1 MRIDLFLKLSG
12 LVKTRSMGEKACD
25 AGAVSIDGRT
35 AKSAS
40 RVALGSV
47 VVFRKPSGEEV
58 TFAVR
63 GIPASRSVSRADR
76 DLLYQLLDSGSE
88 PCS

>member
-12 LVKTRSMGEKACD
+12 LVKTRSLAEKACD

-40 RVALGSV
+40 RVAVGSV
-47 VVFRKPSGEEV
+47 VVLRKPSGEEL
-58 TFAVR
+58 TLAVR
-63 GIPASRSVSRADR
+63 GIPASRSVSRAER
-76 DLLYQLLDSGSE
+76 ELLYQMLDAGRE
-88 PCS
+88 TCS

>member
-12 LVKTRSMGEKACD
+12 LVKTRSLAEKACD
-25 AGAVSIDGRT
+25 AGAVTIDGRT

-40 RVALGSV
+40 RVVPGSIV
-47 VVFRKPSGEEV
+47 NLRKPSGEEV

-76 DLLYQLLDSGSE
+76 ELLYQVLDDGST
-88 PCS
+88 PC

>member
-12 LVKTRSMGEKACD
+12 LVKTRSLAEKACD
-25 AGAVSIDGRT
+25 AGAVTIDGRT

-40 RVALGSV
+40 RVAVGSV
-47 VVFRKPSGEEV
+47 VVLKKPSGEEV

-63 GIPASRSVSRADR
+63 SIPASRSVSRAAR
-76 DLLYQLLDSGSE
+76 DLLFQVLDDGSA